1 MTKGGCFG
9 SLPLARW
16 AVVQLAG
23 RRILAPLI
31 KVRVLAAQPTK
42 PHSASPSSSRPR
54 TTAFHA
60 VDRGSNPLGDAK
72 KRAKGHIERCDPFFV
87 GERLLEKLSPAI
99 PACQRLSAVCP
110 GLIEAVVS
118 RIGAASFRRRQGAGK
133 CLGVLSRRLQ
143 RRKPHFPA
151 FEAVITSTPETAG
164 PTQGATTHFLFE
176 MLGVSSDALCRFA
189 KKTRF
194 SRSLLVRFE
203 PGGAVLPL
211 PVLPS
216 STAKRSGRA
225 GTGLSAGSAH
235 GPRLRQRIQ
244 SLSRGAGQAAV
255 HPRLA
260 PEPDNE

>member
-1 MTKGGCFG
+1 MLRFN
-9 SLPLARW
+9 
-16 AVVQLAG
+16 
-23 RRILAPLI
+23 
-31 KVRVLAAQPTK
+31 
-42 PHSASPSSSRPR
+42 
-54 TTAFHA
+54 FY
-60 VDRGSNPLGDAK
+60 PLGDAK

-110 GLIEAVVS
+110 GLIEAVVPQI
-118 RIGAASFRRRQGAGK
+118 RAASFRRHQGAGK
-133 CLGVLSRRLQ
+133 CLGILSRRLQ

-151 FEAVITSTPETAG
+151 FEAVITSTPEIAC
-164 PTQGATTHFLFE
+164 PTQGAIRHFGCE
-176 MLGVSSDALCRFA
+176 MLGVSSHTPSRFA

-194 SRSLLVRFE
+194 SRYLLVRFE
-203 PGGAVLPL
+203 PGGA
-211 PVLPS
+211 VLPS